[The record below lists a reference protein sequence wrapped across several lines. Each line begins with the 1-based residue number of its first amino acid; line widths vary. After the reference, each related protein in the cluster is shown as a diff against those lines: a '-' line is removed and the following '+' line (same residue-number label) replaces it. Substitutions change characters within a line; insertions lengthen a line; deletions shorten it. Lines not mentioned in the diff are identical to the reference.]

1 MIRTAPPPF
10 RTIRVICA
18 SIAVHEQLLKLA
30 YEGGEE
36 HWRIQRILAD
46 LGRQLDEAEA
56 LWARHNKREPAKLP
70 RDKPLTMMEARA

>member
-1 MIRTAPPPF
+1 MIRTTPPPF
-10 RTIRVICA
+10 RTIRVLCA
-18 SIAVHEQLLKLA
+18 SIAVHEQLLRLA

-56 LWARHNKREPAKLP
+56 VWSRHNKREPAKP
-70 RDKPLTMMEARA
+70 PAKPAAQEARA

>member
-1 MIRTAPPPF
+1 MIRIAPPPF
-10 RTIRVICA
+10 RTIRVLCA

-56 LWARHNKREPAKLP
+56 VWARHHKREPARP
-70 RDKPLTMMEARA
+70 PTKPTQQEARA

>member
-1 MIRTAPPPF
+1 L
-10 RTIRVICA
+10 CA
-18 SIAVHEQLLKLA
+18 SIAVHEDLLRQA
-30 YEGGEE
+30 PEGWEE

-70 RDKPLTMMEARA
+70 RDKPLTMTEGRA